1 MKTFKN
7 ESKSKT
13 NRINENRVNYLVDSK
28 LKDKDKMLKADMV
41 MDKIRNS
48 YVKDE
53 NWNSVEIIRKFR
65 EKK

>member
-1 MKTFKN
+1 M
-7 ESKSKT
+7 
-13 NRINENRVNYLVDSK
+13 RNRVIHLIESK
-28 LKDKDKMLKADMV
+28 LKNRDKMLKASLI

-65 EKK
+65 EIK

>member
-1 MKTFKN
+1 MKTLKN
-7 ESKSKT
+7 KTNSKT
-13 NRINENRVNYLVDSK
+13 NRINENRLNYLIDSK
-28 LKDKDKMLKADMV
+28 LKNIDKMIKADMV

-48 YVKDE
+48 YITDE

>member
-1 MKTFKN
+1 M
-7 ESKSKT
+7 
-13 NRINENRVNYLVDSK
+13 I
-28 LKDKDKMLKADMV
+28 KADMV

-48 YVKDE
+48 YITDE

>member
-1 MKTFKN
+1 METLKNKT
-7 ESKSKT
+7 KS
-13 NRINENRVNYLVDSK
+13 NSIRINENRVIHLIESK
-28 LKDKDKMLKADMV
+28 LKNRDKMLKASLI

-65 EKK
+65 EIK